1 MQAECERLTNLL
13 VKHDPLK
20 ALEKNLQ
27 RMQRE
32 NNLVEIQFDSEASSD
47 SDSDI
52 EAAKKEM
59 KENAKLEVKKAPDVL
74 IDFML
79 AYEDKVKMYEQEK
92 IKKLKEKGETITIDK
107 KKERQTPAFLV
118 DYINQPAQSQI
129 ADVEEPSVAQ
139 SKKKAK
145 K

>member
-13 VKHDPLK
+13 GKYDPLK

-52 EAAKKEM
+52 EAAKREM
-59 KENAKLEVKKAPDVL
+59 KENAKLEVKKTPDVL

-92 IKKLKEKGETITIDK
+92 IKKNE
-107 KKERQTPAFLV
+107 
-118 DYINQPAQSQI
+118 S
-129 ADVEEPSVAQ
+129 
-139 SKKKAK
+139 
-145 K
+145 

>member
-1 MQAECERLTNLL
+1 
-13 VKHDPLK
+13 
-20 ALEKNLQ
+20 
-27 RMQRE
+27 
-32 NNLVEIQFDSEASSD
+32 LVEIQFDSEASSD